1 MEDGRGLRPPVPGRR
16 AGDINAQED
25 LPDET
30 DKISNEL
37 LQAASGRLRS
47 SVVILEIGTE
57 VAASDVGPYSAPG
70 PKRPNTS
77 ADRSK
82 AIQELPETQ
91 TLSQGRPRKTSASR
105 TWAKPLGAPEAPSTP
120 QVALL
125 GPSAQAVLPSVE
137 AEVAMPYRQAR
148 STA

>member
-1 MEDGRGLRPPVPGRR
+1 M
-16 AGDINAQED
+16 
-25 LPDET
+25 
-30 DKISNEL
+30 
-37 LQAASGRLRS
+37 QAASGRLRS

-70 PKRPNTS
+70 RKRPKTS

-82 AIQELPETQ
+82 AIQELPGTK
-91 TLSQGRPRKTSASR
+91 TLSQGGQRKTSASQ

-125 GPSAQAVLPSVE
+125 GPSAQSVLPSKE
-137 AEVAMPYRQAR
+137 AEVSVFRTQAP
-148 STA
+148 STAKTKKEVRQGERS